1 MKSSFRVAAIGIA
14 ALTLISGMALGQG
27 AHSPVTTVVLID
39 GGKKVE
45 LKLDGEK
52 VVNAKVDGKAVDLK
66 NVTSTKDQ
74 LRIVDNDG
82 NVLFENDGIKF
93 GVAGLSS
100 EKSATTL
107 PGSRTATTL
116 SRRGNDGAA
125 GNAPGG
131 KWDMSIMAVPPKTML
146 GVTLDHPEDQLAKH
160 LGLDAA
166 DVTVI
171 TGVTANLPASKAG
184 IAEFDLIVAIEG
196 KTPAGPDDIRARL
209 AQLNPGDK
217 LGLSVIHQGQK
228 KDVTVTVEAYDRTRL
243 GDLLTRAM
251 PAEKAEDMAQLDMM
265 RALEGAGV
273 GKMGDHNNL
282 FRALSPTFKGK
293 VIIERDVNGKTERTE
308 KDFDG
313 KNGGFGE
320 IFELFAPG
328 NDAPKDRNAHAGIP
342 PVSPVPPLGP
352 LPPIAPKAP
361 RAGGGVFVLPRV
373 QAEDAGSKERLERL
387 EQQMNEIRQLL
398 ERMEKKGR

>member
-1 MKSSFRVAAIGIA
+1 MKSSFRVVAIGIA
-14 ALTLISGMALGQG
+14 ALTLVSGMALAQG
-27 AHSPVTTVVLID
+27 AQSSGTTVVLVD

-45 LKLDGEK
+45 LKLVGEK
-52 VVNAKVDGKAVDLK
+52 VVSAKVDGKAVDLK
-66 NVTSTKDQ
+66 NVTSTNNQ

-82 NVLFENDGIKF
+82 NVLFENDGVKL
-93 GVAGLSS
+93 GVAGRSS
-100 EKSATTL
+100 DQVVTTG
-107 PGSRTATTL
+107 PGGGRGGAMFMRRSDDAPTANSLT
-116 SRRGNDGAA
+116 
-125 GNAPGG
+125 G
-131 KWDMSIMAVPPKTML
+131 KWDASVAAVPPKTML

-160 LGLDAA
+160 LGLEASA
-166 DVTVI
+166 VTVI

-184 IAEFDLIVAIEG
+184 IAEFDLIVAVEG
-196 KTPAGPDDIRARL
+196 KAPAGPDDIRARL

-228 KDVTVTVEAYDRTRL
+228 KDVSVTVEAYDRTRL
-243 GDLLTRAM
+243 GELLMRAM
-251 PAEKAEDMAQLDMM
+251 PADKAEDRAQLDMF

-273 GKMGDHNNL
+273 GNMGDHNN
-282 FRALSPTFKGK
+282 RWKAMSPTFKGK

-328 NDAPKDRNAHAGIP
+328 NEALKDHNAHAGMA
-342 PVSPVPPLGP
+342 PVA
-352 LPPIAPKAP
+352 PIAP
-361 RAGGGVFVLPRV
+361 RAGGGLFVLPRV
-373 QAEDAGSKERLERL
+373 QAEDGGSRERLERL
-387 EQQMNEIRQLL
+387 EQQINEIRSLL